1 MVIKANSCKQIFAY
15 HSLDG
20 HSLKHRLYS
29 SGVTKD
35 ELLKDIKDEALN
47 IRKRK
52 RNPIKHEHRA
62 KQTAPLEEQP
72 CETVAEVLAPLYI
85 RFDMSFIHRSRA
97 ARKPTDCAAIFVH
110 AGAGYHSI
118 TNEAVHLAACEEY
131 VNTFQHTQ
139 KRSLTL

>member
-35 ELLKDIKDEALN
+35 EILKDIKDQA
-47 IRKRK
+47 RSTKKRK
-52 RNPIKHEHRA
+52 RTPLKHEHRA
-62 KQTAPLEEQP
+62 EPLSPPSEQP
-72 CETVAEVLAPLYI
+72 YETVAEVLAPLYI

-131 VNTFQHTQ
+131 VD
-139 KRSLTL
+139 TLSTLRKDH

>member
-20 HSLKHRLYS
+20 HSLKRRLHS
-29 SGVTKD
+29 SGVTKE

-47 IRKRK
+47 RRKRK
-52 RNPIKHEHRA
+52 RTQLDHKHRA
-62 KQTAPLEEQP
+62 KPQP
-72 CETVAEVLAPLYI
+72 PPPDQPYETVAEVLAPLYI
-85 RFDMSFIHRSRA
+85 RFDMSSFIHRSRA

-131 VNTFQHTQ
+131 VERLEHNQ
-139 KRSLTL
+139 KANH